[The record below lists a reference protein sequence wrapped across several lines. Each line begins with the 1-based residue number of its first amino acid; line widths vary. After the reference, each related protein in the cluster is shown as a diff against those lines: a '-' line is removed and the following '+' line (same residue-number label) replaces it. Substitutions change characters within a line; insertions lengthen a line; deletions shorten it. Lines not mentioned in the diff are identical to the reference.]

1 MRPTGRVF
9 CSASRAK
16 NRNSSRYRRLN
27 TPVSSSRYSSSLS
40 RPRLPDVPASSRA
53 AALSPSG
60 GCFRLGLYHCGVFK
74 QQAEHRQR
82 CADVLR

>member
-1 MRPTGRVF
+1 MSPTGRVF
-9 CSASRAK
+9 FPASRG
-16 NRNSSRYRRLN
+16 RNPN
-27 TPVSSSRYSSSLS
+27 SSRYSSSLS

-60 GCFRLGLYHCGVFK
+60 DCFRLGLYHCGVFK